1 MEETLEDYLL
11 KNGLSGET
19 IRVLQE
25 QQVLFVSCHLI
36 ICIKF
41 KNLEY

>member
-25 QQVLFVSCHLI
+25 QQVLFVSCHSK
-36 ICIKF
+36 CIKF
-41 KNLEY
+41 KNLED